1 MLVISN
7 WITDQPI
14 SRMIDPVGI
23 GRMPEAE
30 HGTGP
35 GPHIAQ
41 SVRLKISSVTD
52 KGIIK
57 RRQEVRLFY

>member
-1 MLVISN
+1 
-7 WITDQPI
+7 
-14 SRMIDPVGI
+14 MIDPVGI

-52 KGIIK
+52 KGLIK
-57 RRQEVRLFY
+57 RRQEVRRFH